1 MAEGRDESLYLAN
14 MLSAIDRALE
24 YTAAGHEQFMSDAKT
39 QDAVI
44 CNIEVMGEAAK
55 AVSSATRAAHPEIPW
70 AEISA
75 TRDQVLEEYF
85 RVDLDIV
92 WAIVEKE
99 LPPLRERIAALLP
112 APRVLPSRE
121 EL

>member
-1 MAEGRDESLYLAN
+1 MTREVGEGLYLTDI
-14 MLSAIDRALE
+14 LSAIDRALA
-24 YTAAGHEQFMSDAKT
+24 YTTAGREQFTSDAKT

-44 CNIEVMGEAAK
+44 WNIEIIGQAAK
-55 AVSSATRAAHPEIPW
+55 AVSSATRATHPEIPW
-70 AEISA
+70 AEIST

-112 APRVLPSRE
+112 APQVLPSRE